1 MKPVT
6 TRSTTG
12 ATLLLRLFVYGT
24 LKRGGLNHER
34 YCTGVRS
41 IEGASVRG
49 LVHLLPPGYPVLVV
63 PEAAILAHGSADA
76 VADAGLQPTL
86 GTEATERGGPWRD
99 VPGELL
105 TFDDPEER
113 LPRIDELEDFRPG
126 GASLYRRVLVPVRCD
141 SGVTLA
147 AWAYVEGEL
156 ARKRLRAVQ
165 PGRPLPRAGGARP

>member
-6 TRSTTG
+6 TRATTR
-12 ATLLLRLFVYGT
+12 ATALLRLFVYGT
-24 LKRGGLNHER
+24 LKRGGLYHER
-34 YCTGVRS
+34 YCAGVRS

-49 LVHLLPPGYPVLVV
+49 LVRRLASGYAVLVV

-76 VADAGLQPTL
+76 VADADLNPPL
-86 GTEATERGGPWRD
+86 GTECAERGGHWSH
-99 VPGELL
+99 VAGEIL

-113 LPRIDELEDFRPG
+113 LRRIDELEDFHPG
-126 GASLYRRVLVPVRCD
+126 GPTLYRRVLLPVTCD

-156 ARKRLRAVQ
+156 AR
-165 PGRPLPRAGGARP
+165 GR